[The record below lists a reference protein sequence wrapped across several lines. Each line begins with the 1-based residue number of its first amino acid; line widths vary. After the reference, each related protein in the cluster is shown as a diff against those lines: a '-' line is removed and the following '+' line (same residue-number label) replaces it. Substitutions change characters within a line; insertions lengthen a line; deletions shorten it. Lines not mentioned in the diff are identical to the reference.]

1 MRNYLIS
8 NALALF
14 NLTMVYGCYH
24 MKVRERRNIMD
35 EKNNGVDK
43 ASRLYSTHG
52 RKKFFGVPVIVNGRR
67 ALGYFEGDTIISY
80 IYWKRPAIKY
90 MVETC
95 LYTSWTSKYMKH
107 GYQRSMV

>member
-52 RKKFFGVPVIVNGRR
+52 RKKFFGIPVIVNGRR

-80 IYWKRPAIKY
+80 IYWEEACDKVYGRNLPVYK
-90 MVETC
+90 
-95 LYTSWTSKYMKH
+95 LDF
-107 GYQRSMV
+107 

>member
-14 NLTMVYGCYH
+14 NLIMVYGCCQ

-52 RKKFFGVPVIVNGRR
+52 RKKFFGVQ
-67 ALGYFEGDTIISY
+67 
-80 IYWKRPAIKY
+80 WKNVPD
-90 MVETC
+90 
-95 LYTSWTSKYMKH
+95 LY
-107 GYQRSMV
+107 